1 MKIERTFKSNI
12 DSIRKENLIEII
24 RLFKLNIKKPES
36 SYTSKSVVKKR

>member
-12 DSIRKENLIEII
+12 KSIRKENLIEII

-36 SYTSKSVVKKR
+36 NDLSKSVVKKR

>member
-36 SYTSKSVVKKR
+36 SDTSKSVVKKR